1 MITDGKFIY
10 ELPCRFV
17 NNMETVSQAR
27 MGSYHGKNENSNW
40 KYVEPDL
47 TFISCP
53 LMLFLE
59 VSPKSLDKV
68 EKKEIS
74 LSTAIVLYLEICMD
88 H

>member
-1 MITDGKFIY
+1 
-10 ELPCRFV
+10 
-17 NNMETVSQAR
+17 
-27 MGSYHGKNENSNW
+27 
-40 KYVEPDL
+40 
-47 TFISCP
+47 
-53 LMLFLE
+53 MLFLE